1 MFCIPEFNPAPAAG
15 SSDCRDLQICL
26 QSFINGERDG
36 GRKFKALLPS
46 ELLFVSYASPPP
58 LFSPWPFEGCHF
70 WWFNDERQNG
80 VT

>member
-1 MFCIPEFNPAPAAG
+1 MFCIPEFTPAPAAG

-46 ELLFVSYASPPP
+46 ELLFVSYAPPP
-58 LFSPWPFEGCHF
+58 LYFHLDLSRDVISDGSMMK
-70 WWFNDERQNG
+70 G
-80 VT
+80 KMG